1 VLSCSF
7 TVSSMKSVML
17 AFENPSNF
25 LSKSFRLYIRY
36 FILFYTK
43 TSQKKI
49 FCPANRAKRAGTNK
63 WSGHLDSPQ
72 KNKDSNF
79 SIYKQKIKK
88 FMNAKLSRITLYTNF
103 ETHVLI
109 YMCKKKFLGL
119 GPFL

>member
-1 VLSCSF
+1 VAPGGYFCSVQLDGNSGSWWIFLLSSIFRFRIAVSRLVLQHRITAQYCS
-7 TVSSMKSVML
+7 
-17 AFENPSNF
+17 
-25 LSKSFRLYIRY
+25 
-36 FILFYTK
+36 
-43 TSQKKI
+43 KKI

-63 WSGHLDSPQ
+63 WSGRLDSPQ

-109 YMCKKKFLGL
+109 
-119 GPFL
+119 